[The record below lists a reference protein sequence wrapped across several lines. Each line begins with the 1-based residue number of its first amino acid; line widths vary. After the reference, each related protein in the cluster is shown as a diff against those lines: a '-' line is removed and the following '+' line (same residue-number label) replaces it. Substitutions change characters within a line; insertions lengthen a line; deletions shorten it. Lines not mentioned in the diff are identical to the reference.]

1 MAVAAV
7 EILLALVELAA
18 KVALAVA
25 VVAVVEVLRLAALA
39 AMVAAAR
46 YLFGHGEIMN
56 LQIPIETVNQILG
69 YLGSRP
75 YQEVVFLIQTIQN
88 LAKEQMP
95 PTAPEDTA

>member
-1 MAVAAV
+1 VV
-7 EILLALVELAA
+7 VVVVGLALRLAVLAA
-18 KVALAVA
+18 W
-25 VVAVVEVLRLAALA
+25 AVVEP
-39 AMVAAAR
+39 